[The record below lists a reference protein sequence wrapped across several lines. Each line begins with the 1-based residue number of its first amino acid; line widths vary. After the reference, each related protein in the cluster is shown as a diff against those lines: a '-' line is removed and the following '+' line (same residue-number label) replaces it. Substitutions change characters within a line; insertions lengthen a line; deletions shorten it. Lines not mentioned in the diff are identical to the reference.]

1 MNNLPVLSELFDR
14 KIIKVLNIFLENK
27 DKEFHLREVAK
38 ESKVP
43 LASAFRIVSKLI
55 ELGLVEQ
62 IVIRKFKLLKWA
74 DNEKS
79 RKVDL
84 IVMGRKNP
92 IEFFTEMVKDI
103 EGISALILYGTP
115 DRDGANILIIG
126 NNVDS
131 NQIKLATAKAKE
143 RFNFNITALV
153 LNDEQFDQM
162 NKMGLY
168 PKTKKI
174 IYNKSDKLYVE

>member
-1 MNNLPVLSELFDR
+1 MNNLPVLSELFDK
-14 KIIKVLNIFLENK
+14 KILKVLNLFLENK
-27 DKEFHLREVAK
+27 AREFHLREVAK

-55 ELGLVEQ
+55 GMGVVEQ
-62 IVIRKFKLLKWA
+62 IVIKKFKLLKWA

-84 IVMGRKNP
+84 VVMGRKNP
-92 IEFFTEMVKDI
+92 IEFFIDMIKDL

-131 NQIKLATAKAKE
+131 NEIKMSTAKTKE
-143 RFNFNITALV
+143 KFNFNVTALV

-174 IYNKSDKLYVE
+174 IYNKSDKLYFE